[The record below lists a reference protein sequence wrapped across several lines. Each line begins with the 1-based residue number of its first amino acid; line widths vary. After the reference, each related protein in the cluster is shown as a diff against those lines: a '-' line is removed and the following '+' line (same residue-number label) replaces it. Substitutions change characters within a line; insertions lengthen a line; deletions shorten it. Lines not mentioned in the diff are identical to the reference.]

1 LQLIFWIT
9 YKFLSKADF
18 RVRPNNFE
26 KDKFMKKTIALGLVS
41 AVLMLSA
48 CGSKDEAAA
57 GGEEKTATA
66 EAGGEATAAPAAAGG
81 TGVPECDQMYAK
93 VEACLKDKV
102 PAAQRGP
109 MDAAFKQSKEQLAAV
124 TDKAQMATMC
134 KTQMEQAKTAYKA
147 MGCEM

>member
-26 KDKFMKKTIALGLVS
+26 KDKFM
-41 AVLMLSA
+41 MLSA